1 MQRNG
6 AAISAGLRP
15 SQNDEAILIVDFL
28 PHLQLEM
35 ARELQQSVI
44 SFGAQAWPA
53 GGRFKSSDGDRVY
66 VEPTRRKP
74 VLW

>member
-1 MQRNG
+1 VQRNG
-6 AAISAGLRP
+6 TVIAAGLRL

-28 PHLQLEM
+28 PHLELEM
-35 ARELQQSVI
+35 ARELQQPVSR
-44 SFGAQAWPA
+44 FGTQARPA